1 MVVLSHW
8 GKNTR
13 QAQKGPAGSS
23 HYSRNDMVK
32 WQDMMAI
39 KKWVGRNVKPSIKGS
54 PTPKVNREL

>member
-13 QAQKGPAGSS
+13 QAQKDPAGLS
-23 HYSRNDMVK
+23 HYSRNDKVI

-39 KKWVGRNVKPSIKGS
+39 KRWDGRNVKSSIKGS
-54 PTPKVNREL
+54 PAPKVSKES